1 MTSPEVPNANASQ
14 AFGVDQAQWVYKMA
28 ASIAKENPD
37 PISYRARSAVAVAM
51 DKFDM
56 PDIDIDQAT
65 DALIAALAAESGF
78 PTYSETGES
87 Q

>member
-1 MTSPEVPNANASQ
+1 
-14 AFGVDQAQWVYKMA
+14 
-28 ASIAKENPD
+28 
-37 PISYRARSAVAVAM
+37 
-51 DKFDM
+51 M